1 MSFKNAHTP
10 FFIALAVIFATLFS
24 MNLYADEVAPA
35 AAATSDLE
43 ALSSPEVVHLMGLGW
58 NLGNTMECA
67 GDWIKSAEVRSF
79 ETAWGNP
86 ETTKEMIDKIKE
98 DGFQSIRIPVAWS
111 NMLGNDYKISPALMA
126 RVKQIVDWA
135 LADGL
140 IVVVNIHWDGGWW
153 SKFPADYDNC
163 MRRYTTMW
171 SQIAENFKD
180 YPGTLIFESLNEE
193 GCFNDVWNRWGPAAP
208 EKKLKAYG
216 ILNNI
221 NQAFVDLVR
230 KSGGLNA
237 KRHLLIAGYATD
249 IDLTTDPDFLMPK
262 DAVNH
267 LILSVHYYTPYTFA
281 GLEKD
286 ESWGK
291 ARSTWG
297 EKADF
302 DELDANVQKLKP
314 RYLDQGIPIILGEYG
329 ATLKNKYPESVRL
342 YMLAVAGRFYAA
354 GMCPMLWDP
363 GSHFNRKT
371 LVFDDAELLK
381 GFQKIMA
388 KKWKESL
395 QGLNPADRPKGPEGP
410 APSFT
415 TIPSDILQQAK
426 KNAASTAGAE
436 YEKSF
441 TTQVGNHLDSFL
453 RVCTLDHPQ
462 TDDHSIVL
470 KIEKTGAISGVYADR
485 DDFLDNCLAGKLAN
499 ETCPEPP
506 SAPYFELINLAV
518 NK

>member
-1 MSFKNAHTP
+1 MSFKNAHIP

-24 MNLYADEVAPA
+24 MNLYADEAAPA
-35 AAATSDLE
+35 AAAPSYSGGLE
-43 ALSSPEVVHLMGLGW
+43 FAGGGSPHGPGLEPGETRW
-58 NLGNTMECA
+58 NAPGI
-67 GDWIKSAEVRSF
+67 GSKRGSRSF

-237 KRHLLIAGYATD
+237 KRH
-249 IDLTTDPDFLMPK
+249 P
-262 DAVNH
+262 
-267 LILSVHYYTPYTFA
+267 
-281 GLEKD
+281 
-286 ESWGK
+286 
-291 ARSTWG
+291 
-297 EKADF
+297 
-302 DELDANVQKLKP
+302 
-314 RYLDQGIPIILGEYG
+314 
-329 ATLKNKYPESVRL
+329 
-342 YMLAVAGRFYAA
+342 
-354 GMCPMLWDP
+354 
-363 GSHFNRKT
+363 
-371 LVFDDAELLK
+371 
-381 GFQKIMA
+381 
-388 KKWKESL
+388 
-395 QGLNPADRPKGPEGP
+395 
-410 APSFT
+410 
-415 TIPSDILQQAK
+415 
-426 KNAASTAGAE
+426 
-436 YEKSF
+436 
-441 TTQVGNHLDSFL
+441 
-453 RVCTLDHPQ
+453 
-462 TDDHSIVL
+462 
-470 KIEKTGAISGVYADR
+470 
-485 DDFLDNCLAGKLAN
+485 
-499 ETCPEPP
+499 
-506 SAPYFELINLAV
+506 
-518 NK
+518 